1 MSTIPLCIRI
11 SVDLVEKL
19 DRVAKENDRSRNY
32 IINKILKE
40 KTYELTGDC

>member
-19 DRVAKENDRSRNY
+19 DKVAKENDKSRNY
-32 IINKILKE
+32 IINKILK
-40 KTYELTGDC
+40 KKPMN

>member
-19 DRVAKENDRSRNY
+19 DNVAKEKDRSRNY

-40 KTYELTGDC
+40 KIYELTGDC